1 MSGVE
6 VVRWV
11 LNTGDLMILAMT
23 KILIGLQTEI
33 LVMLDQ
39 IRTSERVVQLNMF
52 GENHQMTKS

>member
-39 IRTSERVVQLNMF
+39 IRTSERVVQLNML